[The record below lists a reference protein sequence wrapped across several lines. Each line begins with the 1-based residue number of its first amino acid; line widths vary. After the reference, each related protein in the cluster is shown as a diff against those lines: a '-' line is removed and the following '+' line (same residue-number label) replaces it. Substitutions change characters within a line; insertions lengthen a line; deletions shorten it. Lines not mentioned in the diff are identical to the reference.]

1 MNLNASNNSSNN
13 ENNNENNNAT
23 TDSNTQAV
31 TLYGNVAT
39 NVLARAKKIKL
50 LVCDVDGVFSDGRIY
65 LGNDGEE
72 LKAFHTKDGF
82 GIKALGSNGVDV
94 AIITGRR
101 SAIVAN
107 RMSALNV
114 KHIIQGQE
122 NKLPALNQLATQLNL
137 VAEQIAYIGD
147 DIPDLPCILQV
158 GLGVSV
164 SDAHPKVLQSADYT
178 TFTKGGFGA
187 VRELCD
193 LIMLSQG
200 TLDNATGASV

>member
-1 MNLNASNNSSNN
+1 MSQDTQNN
-13 ENNNENNNAT
+13 
-23 TDSNTQAV
+23 
-31 TLYGNVAT
+31 TLYGEVALT
-39 NVLARAKKIKL
+39 VLEQAKKIKL

-82 GIKALGSNGVDV
+82 GIKALGAIGVNV

-122 NKLPALNQLATQLNL
+122 DKLPALIKLAKELKL
-137 VAEQIAYIGD
+137 APEDIAYIGD
-147 DIPDLPCILQV
+147 DIPDLACILHV

-164 SDAHPKVLQSADYT
+164 ADAHPAVSAKADYT
-178 TFTKGGFGA
+178 SFTRGGFGA
-187 VRELCD
+187 VREVCD
-193 LIMLSQG
+193 LIMQCQG